1 MEKVIILWC
10 RDDMHI
16 NVQIS
21 FQSQHNSYR
30 GIPEEKNINFYLQP
44 ADELFPR
51 RPHYTQVK
59 ESEYKFEKSKNSFN
73 I

>member
-1 MEKVIILWC
+1 
-10 RDDMHI
+10 MHI

-30 GIPEEKNINFYLQP
+30 GIPEEKNISFYLQP

-59 ESEYKFEKSKNSFN
+59 ESEYKFEKSKK
-73 I
+73 